1 MFLFII
7 NSKKFLECPLVVT
20 TMSYNQCQFIDLPA
34 LYSSLQGSGLPSY
47 TKIYI
52 VAGPASQLGLNK
64 SSFVG
69 IQDREQITDLM
80 TFGRN
85 KRITTIC
92 IHPGESKRGI
102 KLNYDVMGLYY
113 LKKIHH

>member
-1 MFLFII
+1 MT
-7 NSKKFLECPLVVT
+7 S
-20 TMSYNQCQFIDLPA
+20 NQCQFIDLTA
-34 LYSSLQGSGLPSY
+34 LYRSLQASGLPSY

-64 SSFVG
+64 SSFGG

-92 IHPGESKRGI
+92 IHPGESKEGHKI
-102 KLNYDVMGLYY
+102 KL
-113 LKKIHH
+113 